1 MSKIGAAFLIAL
13 WLAAGSAAAAEVTV
27 PHHVTH
33 GAAWGCSDKNELID
47 LLFLGLSASFD
58 DKLAGDLASG
68 KCVYFSS
75 GETVTILKDNGH
87 GIVKVQ
93 RGGAEPAVY
102 WTMLRNLD

>member
-58 DKLAGDLASG
+58 DKLAGS
-68 KCVYFSS
+68 C
-75 GETVTILKDNGH
+75 
-87 GIVKVQ
+87 Q
-93 RGGAEPAVY
+93 RQ
-102 WTMLRNLD
+102 MRLFQLRRDRDDPQG